1 MSAAAVYLR
10 VRVIPRASRA
20 AIACDASGTLRAH
33 LTAAPVDGVAN
44 RALLELLAKTLD
56 CPRRALTLV
65 RGERA
70 RDKVVRVDGD
80 TQAELDARIA
90 RSIRSSVDKAKRRDY

>member
-1 MSAAAVYLR
+1 MTVGAYLR

-20 AIACDASGTLRAH
+20 SVEYDDAGRLRVR
-33 LTAAPVDGVAN
+33 LTAAPVDGAAN
-44 RALLELLAKTLD
+44 RALLALLAETLEL
-56 CPRRALTLV
+56 PRRALTLA

-80 TQAELDARIA
+80 TQATLDARIA
-90 RSIRSSVDKAKRRDY
+90 RRVRSGVDKTKRRD